1 MQSILT
7 GQCHSIWVNISPT
20 LPHLTQGTDPGW
32 LLTCDGLSLTVT
44 MTPDTGHWVS
54 QHSHNITTGGK
65 LQCNAQRSRD
75 PIWPLSANNLLHNN
89 SICAKTNLIFLQELH
104 WYWSANIGIV
114 SFILYHITYH
124 TFQYFTRHHWRTSW
138 KTRMR
143 LINVILMIVT
153 MSSRWLGSSSTTE
166 MRFPPYHYF
175 DERMSLLWQFPTS
188 RAVLQSQ

>member
-1 MQSILT
+1 MA
-7 GQCHSIWVNISPT
+7 WVSPW
-20 LPHLTQGTDPGW
+20 PWHLTLLGTGCHNTVITSPPGENCSVM
-32 LLTCDGLSLTVT
+32 L
-44 MTPDTGHWVS
+44 
-54 QHSHNITTGGK
+54 
-65 LQCNAQRSRD
+65 RSRD
-75 PIWPLSANNLLHNN
+75 PIWPSSANNLLHNN
-89 SICAKTNLIFLQELH
+89 SICAKTNLIFLQELQ

-114 SFILYHITYH
+114 SFVLYHITYH

-153 MSSRWLGSSSTTE
+153 MSSRWLGSSSSTE